1 MSEAVCILHDE
12 ELYPYGIFTDES
24 ELIYKYDNF
33 DKRIKKFTKEDLVV
47 SKIEYFDTFNVDGVQ
62 KVICSY
68 GDYVNKVRNQ
78 SINATHDNIQN
89 NILIFV
95 FDFDEITNKPR
106 IIGVFKNVDNLIEQ
120 YKIFSEKA
128 NIDLDVLQFHAI
140 KTPLNE
146 YRAGGF
152 ITLTTCGGMLDRV
165 EDDELK
171 ELFNSKERE

>member
-1 MSEAVCILHDE
+1 MSESVCILHDE

-33 DKRIKKFTKEDLVV
+33 NKRIKRFTKEDLEV

-78 SINATHDNIQN
+78 SIKATHDNIQN

-152 ITLTTCGGMLDRV
+152 ITLTTCGGMLDRM

-171 ELFNSKERE
+171 ELFNSKVG

>member
-33 DKRIKKFTKEDLVV
+33 DKRIKRFTKEDLEV

-78 SINATHDNIQN
+78 SIKATHDNIQN

-152 ITLTTCGGMLDRV
+152 ITLTTCGGMLDRM

-171 ELFNSKERE
+171 ELFNSKVG

>member
-1 MSEAVCILHDE
+1 MSESVCILHDE

-33 DKRIKKFTKEDLVV
+33 DKRIKRFTKEDLEV

-78 SINATHDNIQN
+78 SIKATHDNIQN

-152 ITLTTCGGMLDRV
+152 ITLTTCGGMLDRM

-171 ELFNSKERE
+171 ELFNSKVG